1 MNFTYLVDGA
11 DDPRQELL
19 QRFKHYVVVVVLTD
33 DMIEFVLDKVGF
45 DMRASET
52 ALFWVVQPKQLRQ
65 APPSSALGKLN
76 ALVAANKIH
85 SQIEHSFIATASRD
99 DLQAAERNTGMIEA
113 LNLHVTD
120 DATERTMKLKNA
132 VTRALDRAA
141 PPKNS
146 EIGDRVQLVVT
157 ATEIV
162 KAIFTISL

>member
-1 MNFTYLVDGA
+1 MNFTHLVEGT

-52 ALFWVVQPKQLRQ
+52 TLFWVVQPKQLRQ
-65 APPSSALGKLN
+65 APPSSALGRLN
-76 ALVAANKIH
+76 ALVVANKIH
-85 SQIEHSFIATASRD
+85 SQIEHSFIAAASRD
-99 DLQAAERNTGMIEA
+99 DLDAPDGKAGMIKE
-113 LNLHVTD
+113 LGLHGTD
-120 DATERTMKLKNA
+120 DETKRTMKLKAA

-141 PPKNS
+141 PPKES

-162 KAIFTISL
+162 KAVFTISL